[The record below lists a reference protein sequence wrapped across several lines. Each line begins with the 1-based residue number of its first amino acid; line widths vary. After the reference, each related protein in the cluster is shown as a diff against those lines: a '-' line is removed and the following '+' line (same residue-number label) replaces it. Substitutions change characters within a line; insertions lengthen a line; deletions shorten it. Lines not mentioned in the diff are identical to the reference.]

1 MTQYNAL
8 NLKLSNSKINRLKSG
23 IKNNTQVTINF
34 SSNVI
39 GESSDETNFPYK
51 LLLTNTQVSKICK
64 ASANGLS
71 ANVKFSKTQLSKI
84 IQLGGFLG
92 KLLDHHQKLVCL
104 YLNH

>member
-1 MTQYNAL
+1 MTQYNSL
-8 NLKLSNSKINRLKSG
+8 NWKLSNSKINRLKSG

-92 KLLDHHQKLVCL
+92 RLFVFT
-104 YLNH
+104 

>member
-64 ASANGLS
+64 AFANGLS
-71 ANVKFSKTQLSKI
+71 ANVKFSKTHLSKI

-92 KLLDHHQKLVCL
+92 RLLDHCQKLVCL

>member
-1 MTQYNAL
+1 MTQYNSL
-8 NLKLSNSKINRLKSG
+8 NWKLSNSKINRLKSG

-64 ASANGLS
+64 AFANGLS

-84 IQLGGFLG
+84 IQVGGFLG
-92 KLLDHHQKLVCL
+92 RLLDHYQKLVCL
-104 YLNH
+104 YVNH